1 MRRYLP
7 WIGALIILMVFTG
20 TTYGVMQQIERQGAN
35 DGPLRLASQV
45 SSELARGSSP
55 TIDGLPRVALSNSL
69 APFVVV
75 FGVDGKPSSGNG
87 YLRGALASP
96 PSGMIGTAR
105 KVGQVSV
112 TWQPSTGL
120 RFATVSIKSGDR
132 VVMAGQS
139 LAPSE
144 HRTEN
149 LGVAIALGGLGAVLI
164 LVLTFAAWEFPLR
177 RWGAAQLTLTSKPE

>member
-7 WIGALIILMVFTG
+7 WIGALIILIVFTG
-20 TTYGVMQQIERQGAN
+20 MTYGVMQQIERQGAN
-35 DGPLRLASQV
+35 DGPLRLASEV
-45 SSELARGSSP
+45 SSELARGGTT
-55 TIDGLPRVALSNSL
+55 TIDGLPRVDLSNSL

-87 YLRGALASP
+87 YLHGALASP
-96 PSGMIGTAR
+96 PSGVISTAR
-105 KVGQVSV
+105 KAGQGSV

-120 RFATVSIKSGDR
+120 RFATVSIRSGNR

-144 HRTEN
+144 HRTESI
-149 LGVAIALGGLGAVLI
+149 GTIIALGGLGAVLI
-164 LVLTFAAWEFPLR
+164 LVLTFASRELFR
-177 RWGAAQLTLTSKPE
+177 RRE

>member
-7 WIGALIILMVFTG
+7 WIGALVILIVFTLM
-20 TTYGVMQQIERQGAN
+20 TYGVMQQIERQGAN
-35 DGPLRLASQV
+35 DGPLRLASEV
-45 SSELARGSSP
+45 SSELARGSGT
-55 TIDGLPRVALSNSL
+55 TIDAMPRVDLSNSL

-87 YLRGALASP
+87 YLHGALASP
-96 PSGMIGTAR
+96 PSGVISTAR
-105 KVGQVSV
+105 KAGQGSV

-120 RFATVSIKSGDR
+120 RFATVSIRSGDR

-144 HRTEN
+144 HRTESI
-149 LGVAIALGGLGAVLI
+149 GTIIAMGGLGAVLI
-164 LVLTFAAWEFPLR
+164 LVLTFASWELFR
-177 RWGAAQLTLTSKPE
+177 RRE